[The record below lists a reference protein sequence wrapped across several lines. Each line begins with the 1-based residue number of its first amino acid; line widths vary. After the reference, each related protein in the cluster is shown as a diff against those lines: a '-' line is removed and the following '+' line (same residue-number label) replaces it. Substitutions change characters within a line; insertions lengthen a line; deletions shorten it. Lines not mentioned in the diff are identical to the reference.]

1 MRGLSRAV
9 RSSCPYSRLNSRFF
23 GARSSVGREADSVED
38 GVIDCGQYRIRRN
51 CDRITFHIRGRVL
64 NERGPP
70 IHPASSGYHTARAYF
85 QGGGYLRSPCGRSC
99 ATAKKEKPLT
109 PRILLVHK
117 DFSVTDHFVS
127 GRARVGHASSSPTGR
142 RCMKAYRRPLSMR
155 SDTGPLIRPAG
166 SAQSRGQRSA

>member
-1 MRGLSRAV
+1 MRGLSRTV
-9 RSSCPYSRLNSRFF
+9 RSFCPYSRLNSRFF
-23 GARSSVGREADSVED
+23 GARSSVGREADRVED

-51 CDRITFHIRGRVL
+51 RDRITFHIRGRVL
-64 NERGPP
+64 NERGLP
-70 IHPASSGYHTARAYF
+70 IHLASSGYHTARAYF
-85 QGGGYLRSPCGRSC
+85 QGGRVPSGPVWPVLRDR
-99 ATAKKEKPLT
+99 KKEKPLT

>member
-1 MRGLSRAV
+1 MSRAI
-9 RSSCPYSRLNSRFF
+9 RSFCPYSRLDSRFL
-23 GARSSVGREADSVED
+23 GARSSVGKEADSIED
-38 GVIDCGQYRIRRN
+38 GVIDCGQYRILRN
-51 CDRITFHIRGRVL
+51 RDRITFHIRGRVL
-64 NERGPP
+64 NGRGLP
-70 IHPASSGYHTARAYF
+70 IHPASFGYHTARAYF
-85 QGGGYLRSPCGRSC
+85 RGGGYLRGPCGRSC

-166 SAQSRGQRSA
+166 SARSACRRSA